1 MYTIRI
7 LDRKAIV
14 LIVKKWLFYTIAVLF
29 LFGCSDINSDQ
40 SEATGAISLNT
51 ADKHRP
57 EFHFSPDSMW
67 MNDPNGL
74 VYYAGTYHLFYQYYP
89 DSTVW
94 GPMHWGHATSS
105 NMIAWED
112 QPIAL
117 YPDELGYIFSGSAV
131 VDKENSTGFG
141 SPSNPPLIDIFTY
154 HDPIAAKQNPTMS
167 QSQGIAY
174 SLDSGRSW
182 QKYSKNPVLKSPG
195 INDFRDPKVRWY
207 EDGQKWI
214 MTLAVKDHI
223 RFYSSVDMKNWT
235 LESEFGK
242 ELGAHG
248 GVWECPDLFPLT
260 LEESRETYWILIV
273 SINPG
278 GPNGGSA
285 TQYFIGQFDGTTF
298 TPKDEK
304 IRWIDYGPDNYAG
317 VTWSNT
323 GDRTLFIGWMSNWKY
338 AQVVPTIKW
347 RSAMTIPREL
357 NLRVVGDDFLVSS
370 TPVPEF
376 DELDKKKYEIPE
388 FEINGEFNLSD
399 EIKFESATYEMDMH
413 LLASDDFEIRLYND
427 KDNSLE
433 IAYDKTSNTFIIDR
447 SKSGNTSFH
456 EEFGDVINVPRAS
469 RNDTLGLKFVVDVA
483 SLELFADNGSAVS
496 TAIFFPQEVLNRIS
510 FHAESPVKV
519 YDLVLKDII

>member
-1 MYTIRI
+1 ME
-7 LDRKAIV
+7 RKVIV
-14 LIVKKWLFYTIAVLF
+14 LLVKNGLVLAITVLF
-29 LFGCSDINSDQ
+29 LFACSDNKSDQ
-40 SEATGAISLNT
+40 SEGSVALALNL

-57 EFHFSPDSMW
+57 QFHFSPDSMW

-74 VYYAGTYHLFYQYYP
+74 VYYADTYHLFYQYYP

-105 NMIAWED
+105 NMISWED

-117 YPDELGYIFSGSAV
+117 YPDQLGYIFSGSAIF
-131 VDKENSTGFG
+131 DQKNTSGFG
-141 SPSNPPLIDIFTY
+141 SVNNPPLIAIFTY
-154 HDPIAAKQNPTMS
+154 HDPVAAKQNPAMS

-182 QKYSKNPVLKSPG
+182 QKYENNPVLKSPG

-207 EDGQKWI
+207 EDEQKWI

-223 RFYSSVDMKNWT
+223 RFYSSVDLKNWT

-242 ELGAHG
+242 EIGAHG
-248 GVWECPDLFPLT
+248 GVWECPDLFPLSV
-260 LEESRETYWILIV
+260 EESGDTYWILIV

-285 TQYFIGQFDGTTF
+285 TQYFVGQFDGTTF
-298 TPKDEK
+298 MPKDEK

-338 AQVVPTIKW
+338 AQVVPTQKW

-357 NLRVVGDDFLVSS
+357 YLDVVDNDIVVSS
-370 TPVPEF
+370 IPVPEF
-376 DELDKKKYEIPE
+376 DELDMKSYQIPE
-388 FEINGEFNLSD
+388 FEINGDFSLSD
-399 EIKFESATYEMDMH
+399 EIQFRNATYEMDMN
-413 LLASDDFEIRLYND
+413 LLATDDIEIKLYND
-427 KDNSLE
+427 AGNYLVINYD
-433 IAYDKTSNTFIIDR
+433 IASNAFVIDR
-447 SKSGNTSFH
+447 SKTGDTSFH
-456 EEFGDVINVPRAS
+456 PGFGNLVNVPRVS
-469 RNDTLGLKFVVDVA
+469 ESDTIELKLVVDVA
-483 SLELFADNGSAVS
+483 SMELFADDGSAVS
-496 TAIFFPQEVLNRIS
+496 TTIFFPEEVLDRIS
-510 FHAESPVKV
+510 FHTQVPVKA
-519 YDLVLKDII
+519 YDLILKDIL